1 MIEPAHLSETIAST
15 ATIKLAQI
23 TESRFFCTPIEER
36 FERLTRLGK
45 RALNAPVAAITF
57 INAHRQWFKSVAGW
71 AVTELPYDQS
81 LCAVTLAQGS
91 LTVIEDTAEDP
102 RTNDNPLVTSNPRF
116 RFYAGYP
123 LRDESNIV
131 VGTYCVMDQKP
142 RKLSQVDREALIDLA
157 ALTQRELVSEQ
168 LRSVHTALT
177 SKLGVARRESMMDP
191 LTRLWNRRGAM
202 VMVKSAIEE
211 ADEAGTTLAMA
222 LLDLD
227 NFKHVNDTYGHQT
240 GDEVLRKTASRLI
253 RNVRV
258 RDVVC
263 RVGGDEFLLVLPG
276 VTNDDARE
284 IVERV
289 RAGVT
294 ELPVPTR
301 EGRIP
306 TSTSIGYALRAPGE
320 QVSVDELMARADRAL
335 LAAKGAGRDRAVVAS

>member
-1 MIEPAHLSETIAST
+1 
-15 ATIKLAQI
+15 
-23 TESRFFCTPIEER
+23 
-36 FERLTRLGK
+36 
-45 RALNAPVAAITF
+45 
-57 INAHRQWFKSVAGW
+57 
-71 AVTELPYDQS
+71 
-81 LCAVTLAQGS
+81 
-91 LTVIEDTAEDP
+91 
-102 RTNDNPLVTSNPRF
+102 
-116 RFYAGYP
+116 
-123 LRDESNIV
+123 
-131 VGTYCVMDQKP
+131 
-142 RKLSQVDREALIDLA
+142 
-157 ALTQRELVSEQ
+157 
-168 LRSVHTALT
+168 
-177 SKLGVARRESMMDP
+177 
-191 LTRLWNRRGAM
+191 M